1 MTKKE
6 IIEALAPLSD
16 SDEVIVNIHASEI
29 LLRNIFNVKVM
40 QRTRESYWGVLE
52 VYKSY
57 KKDRDV
63 RYE

>member
-1 MTKKE
+1 M
-6 IIEALAPLSD
+6 APLSD